1 MNWREHITV
10 DPNVCHGKPCIKG
23 TRIMAAVVLD
33 CLAADMSHD
42 QILAS
47 YPGLSKEMI
56 LATLAYSAE
65 LAQERVV
72 AA

>member
-1 MNWREHITV
+1 
-10 DPNVCHGKPCIKG
+10 
-23 TRIMAAVVLD
+23 MAAVVLD